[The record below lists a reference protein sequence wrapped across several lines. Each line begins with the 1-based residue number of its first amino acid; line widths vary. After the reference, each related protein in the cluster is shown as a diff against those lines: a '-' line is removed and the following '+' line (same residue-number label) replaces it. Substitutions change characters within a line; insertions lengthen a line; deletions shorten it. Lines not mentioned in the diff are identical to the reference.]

1 MDHGENGKNSGK
13 TQNLF
18 SSWTLVRGFSTL
30 KREPFFDILYWN
42 CRNYKID
49 PERVI
54 FISANMRDGENI
66 KIYNTQNNIDR
77 SIKVVTFNNFES
89 MLFGL
94 NENTIPANEEPQ
106 TIAHRHYEET
116 N

>member
-1 MDHGENGKNSGK
+1 MDAS
-13 TQNLF
+13 T
-18 SSWTLVRGFSTL
+18 RGFSTL
-30 KREPFFDILYWN
+30 KEPFLDILYWN

-77 SIKVVTFNNFES
+77 SIKIVTFNNFRRS
-89 MLFGL
+89 MLFGFKY
-94 NENTIPANEEPQ
+94 NSGQRA
-106 TIAHRHYEET
+106 T
-116 N
+116 NNRT